1 MASHLP
7 DNRPPGPVAARMA
20 TRIRNL
26 LLRPRE
32 EWARIDAEPMTVR
45 DMMIG
50 WAAPLAAI
58 GPLAVLIGTQAFGF
72 RFLGIVYR
80 PPLGNSIAT
89 AVVGWLTYVIGIYA
103 VAWIIDNIAPQFGT
117 KRDMIAAT
125 KLAVFS
131 FIPIWLV
138 AIVDLVPGLSVLK
151 LAGFYSFYL
160 LWLGLP
166 MLMKPPADK
175 AQTYAAVAIACGI
188 IAYAVV
194 QLVVSQ
200 VAAAFT
206 PAVNG
211 IGSISIT

>member
-1 MASHLP
+1 MPSHLP
-7 DNRPPGPVAARMA
+7 ANRPPSSFAARL
-20 TRIRNL
+20 RNL
-26 LLRPRE
+26 LLSPKE

-89 AVVGWLTYVIGIYA
+89 AVVGWLTYVIGIYV
-103 VAWIIDNIAPQFGT
+103 VASIIDSIAPQFGA

-131 FIPIWLV
+131 FTPIWLV
-138 AIVDLVPGLSVLK
+138 AIVDLAPGLSVLK

-166 MLMKPPADK
+166 VLMKPPADK

-194 QLVVSQ
+194 QLVVGQ
-200 VAAAFT
+200 VADAFT
-206 PAVNG
+206 PSING
-211 IGSISIT
+211 IRSISIT